1 MKINA
6 KYYNIINTTPLDVQN
21 TDMGVVEIHSLND
34 YPQLFATHALK
45 SKFTMWC
52 CDGVG
57 PYKLLIEDGYYETM
71 GRLYESDI
79 NSIWLNF
86 YKDINVAKKKTFLTI
101 LLPVFLVIFF
111 ILGFLNFTDFVQDEY
126 KFPITATFLIIVF
139 IVNTFVNKHVAAKVK
154 QMNLVAIDKIKTNI
168 GGAKFDELLDAQEA
182 YVKEF
187 FKKQYEE
194 TYGEPYEEPSD
205 VNQIEDVQSEDV
217 SASDVI
223 DELEKE
229 VKEMNEVVDVE
240 ESK

>member
-21 TDMGVVEIHSLND
+21 TDMGVVEVYSLND

-71 GRLYESDI
+71 GTLYSSDI
-79 NSIWLNF
+79 NTIWLDF
-86 YKDINVAKKKTFLTI
+86 YKNITISKKKSFLTI
-101 LLPVFLVIFF
+101 LLPVFIIVFA
-111 ILGFLNFTDFVQDEY
+111 ILGFLNFTNFVPDES
-126 KFPITATFLIIVF
+126 KVAVTLAFLVIVF
-139 IVNTFVNKHVAAKVK
+139 IANTFVNKNVANKVK
-154 QMNLVAIDKIKTNI
+154 QMNLEAIDKIK
-168 GGAKFDELLDAQEA
+168 GVVGATKFDELLDAQEA

-194 TYGEPYEEPSD
+194 TYGETYEDPLE
-205 VNQIEDVQSEDV
+205 VEGIENGESEDV

-223 DELEKE
+223 NELEQE
-229 VKEMNEVVDVE
+229 VKEMNNIGDIKE
-240 ESK
+240 